1 MAPQVLCLVHD
12 LLDVCA
18 PIVQE
23 PLLFYRCVFD
33 GLEWQRSMYGH
44 VATRAVLQGFL
55 DSHLTSAA
63 QLLVQ
68 SLCSLGASPS
78 LAVCVV
84 TLSSRHHGTTIMLML
99 EDLGLPEL

>member
-1 MAPQVLCLVHD
+1 MPCT
-12 LLDVCA
+12 

-33 GLEWQRSMYGH
+33 GLEWQRSMYGQ
-44 VATRAVLQGFL
+44 AAIRAVLQGFL

-68 SLCSLGASPS
+68 SFCSHLAHLPVLQSACDPLINALWWSWKIGA
-78 LAVCVV
+78 LQ
-84 TLSSRHHGTTIMLML
+84 G
-99 EDLGLPEL
+99 

>member
-1 MAPQVLCLVHD
+1 MPCT
-12 LLDVCA
+12 

-33 GLEWQRSMYGH
+33 GLEWQRSIYGH
-44 VATRAVLQGFL
+44 AAVRAVLQGFL

-68 SLCSLGASPS
+68 SLCSLMTHLFS

-84 TLSSRHHGTTIMLML
+84 TIL
-99 EDLGLPEL
+99 